1 MVIGGVAAVRK
12 YISLTEEITFQL
24 KKKKDKII
32 KQFGRRNK

>member
-1 MVIGGVAAVRK
+1 MVIGGVTAVRK

-24 KKKKDKII
+24 KKKDKII